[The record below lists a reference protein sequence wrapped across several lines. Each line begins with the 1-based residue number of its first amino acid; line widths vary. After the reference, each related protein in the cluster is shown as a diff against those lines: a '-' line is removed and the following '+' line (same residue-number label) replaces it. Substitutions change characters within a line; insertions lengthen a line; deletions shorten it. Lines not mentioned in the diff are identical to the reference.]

1 MQHQQLLSLL
11 GNVATPPTAV
21 AATSTFPSVPLAPAE
36 QPRAP
41 PTGAHSIET
50 LSTRSHKSPRSTPQT
65 SSQEENNTHNGGK
78 LKVTADPHQVK
89 PVHAKSDREG
99 ERETAMRLSD
109 LNTCT
114 ESTSYSLLAS
124 SVTDTDTSHTDF
136 DDKRN
141 RKTKGRG
148 RRAKSSR
155 LLSRSHHFS
164 KGGGI
169 QLLRLEPLSED
180 VDGRYVQPERQHVK
194 SDTNGRLE
202 DQFPGLAK
210 SLKQFNEAIKPRFS
224 GFAPPGSNTQP
235 HTANVRT
242 LPLLRLPNVTDEAPP
257 LPPPP
262 CKVAPMKHHD
272 SASGGNVPMP
282 LLIMPNDTIPPRSHP
297 IPSSHVPVDHPKAS
311 AAMSYRSNA
320 ATRYDDFKLAQIP
333 VRPFVPFLLPPDVV
347 AGGTS
352 AHDPGPRQQLPL
364 LQLNDPLSR
373 MKREGFKLLKVEHRP
388 DRDGD
393 KSKGKHSL
401 EVKQTSNVEEVDH
414 VGVLQ
419 QRLVTAM
426 AGQTRELQTAKD
438 GDVNVGDLQVSS
450 TCSLTT
456 VSTSTAEESSEALPA
471 QRSREGKLVG
481 AGRRQRRSKRVAWK
495 LDQGEKEEMPNERGE
510 TISADKNAP
519 NTRDSSSRSGSVS
532 KEKGSVGHSSTSPP
546 ASVEATPLRQPLVGT
561 LGGPNVQSYPNS
573 APPLERL
580 EIRRLEMKSSLIPS
594 SPQHQGGQLNS
605 QHHQEYHHSSPLHQ
619 ESQFSSPFHHATSPL
634 DDSHLSSLV
643 AQAETLVPR
652 TNEVGVQANP
662 PLEASTQSQRPA
674 GDTRAGHVST
684 VMVSCA
690 VQVSPEHTR
699 EVGGVDEVG
708 GVNKDEVMID
718 ALDVAEV
725 TSVSSLD
732 SEEDKV
738 QLSDSDDD
746 DHLKEAAPARVD
758 ENEFT
763 PPPLWYNS
771 HSPIPIPTTS
781 ENRETDS
788 PIPDEQHVEEMAPPT
803 SSLHTGFSAT
813 PPPPLPLT
821 DMEHNVTVI
830 EPKESVS
837 PTSNTSLQIPQR
849 LAVSMCNVLNIM
861 YMYLLWISHLYTYF
875 SLVFRRYSVAAA
887 LNSAHIR
894 MTS

>member
-36 QPRAP
+36 RPRAP
-41 PTGAHSIET
+41 PTGAHSKET
-50 LSTRSHKSPRSTPQT
+50 LSTHSHKSPHSTPQT

-89 PVHAKSDREG
+89 PVHTKSDREG
-99 ERETAMRLSD
+99 ERQTAMRLSD

-141 RKTKGRG
+141 KKTKGRE
-148 RRAKSSR
+148 RRAKPSR

-180 VDGRYVQPERQHVK
+180 VGGRYVHPERQQVK

-224 GFAPPGSNTQP
+224 GFAPPRSNVQP

-242 LPLLRLPNVTDEAPP
+242 LPLLRLPSVHDEAPP

-262 CKVAPMKHHD
+262 CKVAPMRHQD

-282 LLIMPNDTIPPRSHP
+282 LLIIPNDTIPPRSHP
-297 IPSSHVPVDHPKAS
+297 IAPSHVPVDHPKAS

-320 ATRYDDFKLAQIP
+320 ATRHDDFKLAQIS

-347 AGGTS
+347 AGGIS
-352 AHDPGPRQQLPL
+352 AHDPSPRQHLPL
-364 LQLNDPLSR
+364 LQLNDPLSQ

-388 DRDGD
+388 DRDRER
-393 KSKGKHSL
+393 SEGKHSL
-401 EVKQTSNVEEVDH
+401 EVKQTSNVEEVNRVD
-414 VGVLQ
+414 VLQ

-426 AGQTRELQTAKD
+426 GGQTRELQTAKD

-456 VSTSTAEESSEALPA
+456 VSTSTAEESSEMLPA

-481 AGRRQRRSKRVAWK
+481 AGRRQRRSSKRVAWK

-510 TISADKNAP
+510 IISADKNAP
-519 NTRDSSSRSGSVS
+519 NAGDSSSRSGSVS
-532 KEKGSVGHSSTSPP
+532 NEKGSVDHSSTSPP

-561 LGGPNVQSYPNS
+561 LGGPNIQSYPNS

-594 SPQHQGGQLNS
+594 SPQH
-605 QHHQEYHHSSPLHQ
+605 HEDHHSSPLHQ
-619 ESQFSSPFHHATSPL
+619 GGHHSSPFHHATSTL

-643 AQAETLVPR
+643 AQVETLVPQ
-652 TNEVGVQANP
+652 TNEVGVQVSP
-662 PLEASTQSQRPA
+662 PLEASTQSQRPSS
-674 GDTRAGHVST
+674 DSRAGHAST
-684 VMVSCA
+684 LKVSCA

-708 GVNKDEVMID
+708 GVSKDEVMID
-718 ALDVAEV
+718 ALDVAEM

-746 DHLKEAAPARVD
+746 DHLKEVAPTGVD

-781 ENRETDS
+781 DNRETDS
-788 PIPDEQHVEEMAPPT
+788 PIPDERHVEEMAPPT
-803 SSLHTGFSAT
+803 SSLHTGFSTT

-830 EPKESVS
+830 EPKDSVS
-837 PTSNTSLQIPQR
+837 PTSNASLQIPQR
-849 LAVSMCNVLNIM
+849 LAVSMCNAFNIIIL
-861 YMYLLWISHLYTYF
+861 YLHWISHLYTYF
-875 SLVFRRYSVAAA
+875 FC
-887 LNSAHIR
+887 
-894 MTS
+894 